1 MVPPP
6 RLRRREDLTSAPPP
20 KPASPLKPHLYRRRA
35 ALTFAVIDRLD
46 IVAVG
51 VEQERGVIARMIGP
65 LARRA
70 IVAAARRQPGLVK
83 GIDRR
88 AIRRLKGQ
96 VMPPG
101 QLAQRR
107 FAVLGRHEQ
116 FAIPEIIAKLAAERN
131 RSEEHTSELQSLM
144 RTSYAVF
151 CLKKTQMTAHINTKQ
166 KHLHTN

>member
-6 RLRRREDLTSAPPP
+6 RLRRREDLTSAPHP
-20 KPASPLKPHLYRRRA
+20 KTVSPLKPHLDRRRA
-35 ALTFAVIDRLD
+35 ALMFAVIDRLD

-88 AIRRLKGQ
+88 AIRRLNGR

-101 QLAQRR
+101 QTIGSASC
-107 FAVLGRHEQ
+107 G
-116 FAIPEIIAKLAAERN
+116 ERGG
-131 RSEEHTSELQSLM
+131 
-144 RTSYAVF
+144 
-151 CLKKTQMTAHINTKQ
+151 KDG
-166 KHLHTN
+166 

>member
-1 MVPPP
+1 MRISDWSSDVCSS
-6 RLRRREDLTSAPPP
+6 DL
-20 KPASPLKPHLYRRRA
+20 LDRRRA
-35 ALTFAVIDRLD
+35 ALMFAVIDRLD

-88 AIRRLKGQ
+88 AIRRLKRQ

-107 FAVLGRHEQ
+107 FAVLGDRKSTRLNSSH
-116 FAIPEIIAKLAAERN
+116 
-131 RSEEHTSELQSLM
+131 
-144 RTSYAVF
+144 
-151 CLKKTQMTAHINTKQ
+151 
-166 KHLHTN
+166 